1 MVVSEGKAFYAY
13 IHYKPDFTPF
23 YVGKG
28 RLKRAKS
35 LKCRNQYYLATVGK
49 YGAENIIIGK
59 FACST
64 EANAFDL
71 ERGIIKCLKKAEV
84 KLTNFT
90 DGGEG
95 ASGRVA
101 TSETRAK
108 ISVAKMGKNI
118 SAETRAKMSAAKMG
132 KTHSAETRAKLS
144 VAHMG
149 KTLSAETRAKMSA
162 AKMGKTFSAEARAKM
177 SVAHMGKNISAETRA
192 KLSAAGTGEKNH
204 MFGKTHSLETKIKIS
219 ASQIGKSKSAAHR
232 ANMLVAQQRRHHGP
246 T

>member
-35 LKCRNQYYLATVGK
+35 LKCRNQYYLATVEK

-71 ERGIIKCLKKAEV
+71 ERGIIKCLKKAGV

-108 ISVAKMGKNI
+108 LSVAHIGN
-118 SAETRAKMSAAKMG
+118 
-132 KTHSAETRAKLS
+132 THSAETRAKIAAAKKGNTNALGNTSRLGRKHSAETKAKMAAWQRGRKHSAEAKAKMSAWQIGRTLS
-144 VAHMG
+144 EETKSKMSAAQRGNTSRVG
-149 KTLSAETRAKMSA
+149 KTHSEETRAKMSA
-162 AKMGKTFSAEARAKM
+162 SQKRRL
-177 SVAHMGKNISAETRA
+177 NA
-192 KLSAAGTGEKNH
+192 KL
-204 MFGKTHSLETKIKIS
+204 
-219 ASQIGKSKSAAHR
+219 
-232 ANMLVAQQRRHHGP
+232 
-246 T
+246 